1 MSKRRRAN
9 KRKRATSEA
18 RSARDWPRLLAEA
31 TLILLVLVVPLVI
44 NPFSKNLLDV
54 KDLSL
59 EIGVALGLSAW
70 LVASLAR
77 GRMEWASCRLNVAV
91 AAFAIWAGM
100 SIFYSDYRY
109 ATVSEGGRLAA
120 HIGLYWLVIL
130 AIRDMRQV
138 RRLLGVTAVGG
149 LLVCVYAFVQRAGA
163 DPVPW
168 HQGGA
173 RVFSFLGNPTYLA
186 GYLVLLIPLMIAV
199 GLPPS
204 EGREAQGGRW
214 RGRMSSVFFL
224 LVAGLMLLSLY
235 LTVSLSPIIG
245 LGLGAALAL
254 ALVIARH
261 WGNFRGV
268 HVVAFLVAG
277 IFAAGLFLG
286 VYLHLPKS
294 QQRRITKVLH
304 LKDPYGKERS
314 MIRQAGVDLFRQ
326 HPVFGTGYGTYRIYA
341 LERLAP
347 GWYEDLGK
355 STRKMLV
362 PNYAHNEYIQVL
374 AGTGVIGGAI
384 FFAMLGLAYWV
395 GLRAAL
401 RHASPDWA
409 RLGAAVV
416 AGMSA
421 FLLQNF
427 FGVTFRQPGTV
438 TFFWLSLGFLTVAG
452 AGVGAADGEQA
463 ADPRVRQWHCRKL
476 SVGAVASVAVVLAC
490 VVLLLGSVLL
500 GQVRAGVLVK
510 RADSAAKRG
519 RFDTAGMLAGQAIK
533 ADPYSVFAYY
543 VGAYAWGSLG
553 DHEKS
558 LEANKKALS
567 LLPGNASVYYN
578 IGVNY
583 KELGRFEE
591 ARESFERAIELM
603 PTADRHYAAMAELLL
618 EEGKMEEALSY
629 AREAIRLRPK
639 DSRLYLLAADI
650 SSRQQKLDETLEFM
664 RQAAA
669 VAPKDGDVWRQY
681 AQLLVRRKQYDEAI
695 RASKWWIEIEPDS
708 ALAYNLLGTSYYD
721 TKKFAGARKAF
732 LKALQIDPTHG
743 EARLNLA
750 YTYAQLR
757 NPDAMFRELSYL
769 AETEPNTRAGR
780 LARQTLERGRRGI
793 AR

>member
-18 RSARDWPRLLAEA
+18 RKARDWPRLLAEA
-31 TLILLVLVVPLVI
+31 TLILLVLIVPLVI
-44 NPFSKNLLDV
+44 NPLSKNLLDV
-54 KDLSL
+54 KDFSL

-70 LVASLAR
+70 LIASLAR

-109 ATVSEGGRLAA
+109 ATVAEGGRLAA
-120 HIGLYWLVIL
+120 HVGLYWLVIM

-138 RRLLGVTAVGG
+138 RRLLGVAAVGG
-149 LLVCVYAFVQRAGA
+149 LLVCVYSFLQRAGH
-163 DPVPW
+163 DPIPW
-168 HQGGA
+168 HEEGA

-204 EGREAQGGRW
+204 EGREAQGGLW
-214 RGRMSSVFFL
+214 RRRMWSVFFL

-254 ALVIARH
+254 ALGIARN
-261 WGNFRGV
+261 WGNFRAV
-268 HVVAFLVAG
+268 HVVGFVVAG
-277 IFAAGLFLG
+277 LFAAGLFVG
-286 VYLHLPKS
+286 VYYRLPAA
-294 QQRRITKVLH
+294 QQRRIMTVLH

-314 MIRQAGVDLFRQ
+314 MIRQAGVDIFRQ
-326 HPVFGTGYGTYRIYA
+326 HPVVGTGYGTYRIYA

-355 STRKMLV
+355 STRTMLV
-362 PNYAHNEYIQVL
+362 PNYAHNEYVQVL

-401 RHASPDWA
+401 RHPSPNWA
-409 RLGAAVV
+409 RLAVAV
-416 AGMSA
+416 AAGMSA
-421 FLLQNF
+421 FLFQNF

-438 TFFWLSLGFLTVAG
+438 TFFWLSLGFLAVAG
-452 AGVGAADGEQA
+452 AGVATADGEQA
-463 ADPRVRQWHCRKL
+463 ADPRVRQWHFRKL
-476 SVGAVASVAVVLAC
+476 SLGAVTALAVVLAC

-500 GQVRAGVLVK
+500 GQVRAGALVK

-519 RFDTAGMLAGQAIK
+519 RFDTAGMLAEQAIK
-533 ADPYSVFAYY
+533 ADPYSVLAYY
-543 VGAYAWGSLG
+543 VGAYAWGNLG

-591 ARESFERAIELM
+591 AREAFERAIELM
-603 PTADRHYAAMAELLL
+603 PTADRHYAAMAELLVEEGKL
-618 EEGKMEEALSY
+618 EEGLFY
-629 AREAIRLRPK
+629 AREAIRLSPK
-639 DSRLYLLAADI
+639 DSRFYLLAADI
-650 SSRQQKLDETLEFM
+650 TARQQKLDETLAFI
-664 RQAAA
+664 RQAAV
-669 VAPKDGDVWRQY
+669 VAPKDAKVWGQY
-681 AQLLVRRKQYDEAI
+681 AQLLVRRKEYDEAI
-695 RASKWWIEIEPDS
+695 RACQRWSEIDPNS
-708 ALAYNLLGTSYYD
+708 ALAQNLLGTSYYGRRQ
-721 TKKFAGARKAF
+721 FSAARAAF
-732 LKALQIDPTHG
+732 LQALQIDPSYG
-743 EARLNLA
+743 DARLNLA
-750 YTYAQLR
+750 YTYSQL
-757 NPDAMFRELSYL
+757 NESEAMYAELKHL
-769 AETEPNTRAGR
+769 AETEPDTRAGR
-780 LARQTLERGRRGI
+780 LARQMLGRGGTGP

>member
-1 MSKRRRAN
+1 MRKKRQTN
-9 KRKRATSEA
+9 KRKPATSEA
-18 RSARDWPRLLAEA
+18 RSTRDWPRLLAEA
-31 TLILLVLVVPLVI
+31 TLILLVLVVPVVI
-44 NPFSKNLLDV
+44 NWRSKNLLDV
-54 KDLSL
+54 KDFSL

-77 GRMEWASCRLNVAV
+77 GRMEWAPCRLNVAV

-100 SIFYSDYRY
+100 SIFYSGYRY

-149 LLVCVYAFVQRAGA
+149 LLVCAYAFLQRAGR

-168 HQGGA
+168 HEEGA

-204 EGREAQGGRW
+204 EGREAQGSRW
-214 RGRMSSVFFL
+214 RRQMSSVFFL

-245 LGLGAALAL
+245 LGLGAVLAL
-254 ALVIARH
+254 ALGIARN
-261 WGNFRGV
+261 WGSFRGV
-268 HVVAFLVAG
+268 HVVGFLLAG
-277 IFAAGLFLG
+277 LFAAGLFLG
-286 VYLHLPKS
+286 VYSHLPKS
-294 QQRRITKVLH
+294 QQRRITTVLH

-314 MIRQAGVDLFRQ
+314 MIRQVGVDLFRE

-355 STRKMLV
+355 STRTMLV
-362 PNYAHNEYIQVL
+362 PNYAHNEYVQVL
-374 AGTGVIGGAI
+374 AGTGAIGGAI
-384 FFAMLGLAYWV
+384 FFTMLGLAYWV
-395 GLRAAL
+395 GLGAAL

-409 RLGAAVV
+409 RLGLAVL
-416 AGMSA
+416 AGLTA
-421 FLLQNF
+421 FLFQNF

-452 AGVGAADGEQA
+452 AGVGAADL
-463 ADPRVRQWHCRKL
+463 RVRQWHFRKL

-500 GQVRAGVLVK
+500 GQVRAGALVK

-519 RFDTAGMLAGQAIK
+519 RFDMAGMLAEQAIK
-533 ADPYSVFAYY
+533 ADPYSVLAYY

-558 LEANKKALS
+558 LAANKKALS

-591 ARESFERAIELM
+591 AREAFERAIELM
-603 PTADRHYAAMAELLL
+603 PTADRHYAAMAELLI
-618 EEGKMEEALSY
+618 EEGQLEEALSY
-629 AREAIRLRPK
+629 AREAIRLSPK
-639 DSRLYLLAADI
+639 DSRFYLLAADI
-650 SSRQQKLDETLEFM
+650 TSRQRKLDETLEFI
-664 RQAAA
+664 RQATA
-669 VAPKDGDVWRQY
+669 VAPKDAKVWRQY
-681 AQLLVRRKQYDEAI
+681 AQLLARLKRYDEAI
-695 RASKWWIEIEPDS
+695 RACNKWITIEPNS
-708 ALAYNLLGTSYYD
+708 ALAQNLLGTSYYD
-721 TKKFAGARKAF
+721 TRKFAAARAAF
-732 LKALQIDPTHG
+732 LEALGIDPTYG

-750 YTYAQLR
+750 YTYAQLKD
-757 NPDAMFRELSYL
+757 PDAMYSELIYL
-769 AETEPNTRAGR
+769 AETEPDTRAGR
-780 LARQTLERGRRGI
+780 LARQMLERGRRGL
-793 AR
+793 AL

>member
-1 MSKRRRAN
+1 MSKKRRASKRRRA
-9 KRKRATSEA
+9 ASEA
-18 RSARDWPRLLAEA
+18 RKARDWPRLLAEA

-44 NPFSKNLLDV
+44 NPRSKNLLDV
-54 KDLSL
+54 KDFSL
-59 EIGVALGLSAW
+59 EMGVALGLSAW
-70 LVASLAR
+70 LVASLVR
-77 GRMEWASCRLNVAV
+77 GRMEWATGRLNVAV
-91 AAFAIWAGM
+91 VAFAIWAGM
-100 SIFYSDYRY
+100 SIFYSGYRH

-120 HIGLYWLVIL
+120 HVGVYWLAIM

-138 RRLLGVTAVGG
+138 RRLLGVAAVGG
-149 LLVCVYAFVQRAGA
+149 LLVCVYAFLQRAGR
-163 DPVPW
+163 DPVSW
-168 HQGGA
+168 QEEGA

-186 GYLVLLIPLMIAV
+186 GYLVLLIPLMIAA

-204 EGREAQGGRW
+204 EGREAQGGLW
-214 RGRMSSVFFL
+214 RRRVSSVFFL

-254 ALVIARH
+254 ALGIVRN
-261 WGNFRGV
+261 WGNFRTV
-268 HVVAFLVAG
+268 HVVGFLLAG
-277 IFAAGLFLG
+277 LIAAGLFVG
-286 VYLHLPKS
+286 VYYRLPVT
-294 QQRRITKVLH
+294 QQRRISTVLH
-304 LKDPYGKERS
+304 LKDPYGEERS
-314 MIRQAGVDLFRQ
+314 LLRQAGVDLFRE
-326 HPVFGTGYGTYRIYA
+326 HPVFGTGYGTYRIYS

-347 GWYEDLGK
+347 GWYADLGG
-355 STRKMLV
+355 STQKMLV

-384 FFAMLGLAYWV
+384 FFAMIGLAYWV

-401 RHASPDWA
+401 RHVSPDWA
-409 RLGAAVV
+409 RLAVAVV

-421 FLLQNF
+421 FLFQNF

-452 AGVGAADGEQA
+452 AGVGTAEGEQ
-463 ADPRVRQWHCRKL
+463 ADPRVRQWHFKKR
-476 SVGAVASVAVVLAC
+476 SAGAVASVAVALAC

-500 GQVRAGVLVK
+500 GQVRAGALVK

-519 RFDTAGMLAGQAIK
+519 RFDTAGMLAEQAIK
-533 ADPYSVFAYY
+533 ADPYSVLAYY

-591 ARESFERAIELM
+591 AREAFERAIELM
-603 PTADRHYAAMAELLL
+603 PTAERHQAAMAELLV

-629 AREAIRLRPK
+629 AREAIRLSPQ

-650 SSRQQKLDETLEFM
+650 AARQRKLDETLEFI

-669 VAPKDGDVWRQY
+669 VAPRDAKVWRQY
-681 AQLLVRRKQYDEAI
+681 AQLLVRQKQYDEAI
-695 RASKWWIEIEPDS
+695 RACKRWIEMDPSS
-708 ALAYNLLGTSYYD
+708 ALAQNSLGTSYYGGRQ
-721 TKKFAGARKAF
+721 FSAARAAF
-732 LKALQIDPTHG
+732 LKALQIDPNYG
-743 EARLNLA
+743 DARLNLA
-750 YTYAQLR
+750 HTYGQL
-757 NPDAMFRELSYL
+757 NQSEAMHGELKHL
-769 AETEPNTRAGR
+769 AETEPDTRAGR
-780 LARQTLERGRRGI
+780 LARQMLGRGGRGS

>member
-1 MSKRRRAN
+1 
-9 KRKRATSEA
+9 
-18 RSARDWPRLLAEA
+18 
-31 TLILLVLVVPLVI
+31 
-44 NPFSKNLLDV
+44 
-54 KDLSL
+54 
-59 EIGVALGLSAW
+59 
-70 LVASLAR
+70 
-77 GRMEWASCRLNVAV
+77 
-91 AAFAIWAGM
+91 
-100 SIFYSDYRY
+100 
-109 ATVSEGGRLAA
+109 
-120 HIGLYWLVIL
+120 IGLYWLVIL

-149 LLVCVYAFVQRAGA
+149 LLVCVYSFIQRAGR

-168 HQGGA
+168 HEESA

-214 RGRMSSVFFL
+214 RKQMSSVFFL
-224 LVAGLMLLSLY
+224 VVAGLMLLSLY

-254 ALVIARH
+254 ALAIARN

-268 HVVAFLVAG
+268 HVVAFLLAG

-286 VYLHLPKS
+286 VYSHLPRS
-294 QQRRITKVLH
+294 QKRRIAKVLH

-314 MIRQAGVDLFRQ
+314 MIRQAGVDIFRE
-326 HPVFGTGYGTYRIYA
+326 HPIFGTGYGTYRIYG

-347 GWYEDLGK
+347 GWYEGLGK
-355 STRKMLV
+355 STQKMLV

-409 RLGAAVV
+409 RLGVAVV

-421 FLLQNF
+421 FLFQNL

-452 AGVGAADGEQA
+452 AGGGAVDGEQA
-463 ADPRVRQWHCRKL
+463 ADPRVRQWHFRKL

-490 VVLLLGSVLL
+490 VVLFLGSLLLGP
-500 GQVRAGVLVK
+500 VRAGVLVK
-510 RADSAAKRG
+510 QADSAAKRG
-519 RFDTAGMLAGQAIK
+519 RFDTAGMLADQAIK
-533 ADPYSVFAYY
+533 ADPYSVLAYY
-543 VGAYAWGSLG
+543 IGAYAWGSLG

-558 LEANKKALS
+558 LEANQKALS

-583 KELGRFEE
+583 KELGRFED
-591 ARESFERAIELM
+591 AREAFERAIELM

-629 AREAIRLRPK
+629 AREAI
-639 DSRLYLLAADI
+639 
-650 SSRQQKLDETLEFM
+650 
-664 RQAAA
+664 
-669 VAPKDGDVWRQY
+669 G
-681 AQLLVRRKQYDEAI
+681 
-695 RASKWWIEIEPDS
+695 
-708 ALAYNLLGTSYYD
+708 
-721 TKKFAGARKAF
+721 
-732 LKALQIDPTHG
+732 
-743 EARLNLA
+743 
-750 YTYAQLR
+750 
-757 NPDAMFRELSYL
+757 LS
-769 AETEPNTRAGR
+769 
-780 LARQTLERGRRGI
+780 
-793 AR
+793 

>member
-1 MSKRRRAN
+1 MSKTRRAH
-9 KRKRATSEA
+9 KRKRAPSEA

-31 TLILLVLVVPLVI
+31 TLILLVLVVPVVI
-44 NPFSKNLLDV
+44 NPYSKNLLDL
-54 KDLSL
+54 KDFSL

-77 GRMEWASCRLNVAV
+77 GRMEWATCRLNVAV

-100 SIFYSDYRY
+100 SIFYSGYRY

-149 LLVCVYAFVQRAGA
+149 LLVCVYAFIQRAGR

-168 HQGGA
+168 HEEGA

-199 GLPPS
+199 GLPS
-204 EGREAQGGRW
+204 SQGREAQGGRW
-214 RGRMSSVFFL
+214 RERLSSVFFL

-245 LGLGAALAL
+245 LGLGALLAL
-254 ALVIARH
+254 ALGIARN

-268 HVVAFLVAG
+268 HVVAFLLAG
-277 IFAAGLFLG
+277 IFAAGLFVG
-286 VYLHLPKS
+286 VYHRLPVT
-294 QQRRITKVLH
+294 QQRRITTVLR
-304 LKDPYGKERS
+304 LKDPYGEERS
-314 MIRQAGVDLFRQ
+314 MIRQVGVDLFRE
-326 HPVFGTGYGTYRIYA
+326 HPIFGTGYGTYRIYA

-355 STRKMLV
+355 STQKMLV

-384 FFAMLGLAYWV
+384 FIAMLGLAYWV

-401 RHASPDWA
+401 RHLSPDWA
-409 RLGAAVV
+409 RLGVAVV

-421 FLLQNF
+421 FLFQNL

-438 TFFWLSLGFLTVAG
+438 TFFWLSLGLLTVAG
-452 AGVGAADGEQA
+452 AGVGAAD
-463 ADPRVRQWHCRKL
+463 PRVRQWHFKKL
-476 SVGAVASVAVVLAC
+476 SVGAVASVAVALAC
-490 VVLLLGSVLL
+490 LVLLLGSVLL
-500 GQVRAGVLVK
+500 GQVRAGALVK
-510 RADSAAKRG
+510 RADTAAKRG
-519 RFDTAGMLAGQAIK
+519 RFDTAGMLAEQAIK
-533 ADPYSVFAYY
+533 ADPYSVIAYY

-553 DHEKS
+553 DHKKS

-583 KELGRFEE
+583 KELGRFED
-591 ARESFERAIELM
+591 AREAFERAIELM

-629 AREAIRLRPK
+629 AREAITLSPK
-639 DSRLYLLAADI
+639 DSRFYMLAADI
-650 SSRQQKLDETLEFM
+650 TTRQRKLDETLEFI

-669 VAPKDGDVWRQY
+669 VAPKDAKIWRQY

-695 RASKWWIEIEPDS
+695 RACNKWISIEPNS
-708 ALAYNLLGTSYYD
+708 ALAHNLLGTSYYD
-721 TKKFAGARKAF
+721 TRKFGAARAAF
-732 LKALQIDPTHG
+732 LKALGIDPTYG

-750 YTYAQLR
+750 YTYAQLKD
-757 NPDAMFRELSYL
+757 PDAMYSELIYL
-769 AETEPNTRAGR
+769 AETEPDTRAGR
-780 LARQTLERGRRGI
+780 LATQMLERGRRGL

>member
-1 MSKRRRAN
+1 MRKKRRTN
-9 KRKRATSEA
+9 KHKRATPEA
-18 RSARDWPRLLAEA
+18 GKARDWPRLLAEA

-44 NPFSKNLLDV
+44 NPRSKNLLDV
-54 KDLSL
+54 KDFSL

-77 GRMEWASCRLNVAV
+77 GRLEWATCRLNVAV

-138 RRLLGVTAVGG
+138 RRLLGATAVGG
-149 LLVCVYAFVQRAGA
+149 LLVCVYAFIQRAGR
-163 DPVPW
+163 DPIPW
-168 HQGGA
+168 HEEGA
-173 RVFSFLGNPTYLA
+173 RVFSFLGNPTYLG

-199 GLPPS
+199 GLPSS

-214 RGRMSSVFFL
+214 RGKMSSVFFL

-245 LGLGAALAL
+245 MGLGAAVAL
-254 ALVIARH
+254 ALGIGRN
-261 WGNFRGV
+261 WGNIRGV
-268 HVVAFLVAG
+268 HVVGFLLAG
-277 IFAAGLFLG
+277 IFAAGLFAA
-286 VYLHLPKS
+286 VYSHLPKP
-294 QQRRITKVLH
+294 QQRRISMVLH

-314 MIRQAGVDLFRQ
+314 MIRRAGVDIFRE

-362 PNYAHNEYIQVL
+362 PNYAHNEYVQVL
-374 AGTGVIGGAI
+374 AGTGAIGGAI

-401 RHASPDWA
+401 RHSSPDWA
-409 RLGAAVV
+409 RLAVAVV
-416 AGMSA
+416 AGMTA
-421 FLLQNF
+421 FLLQNS

-452 AGVGAADGEQA
+452 AGIAAANGEQTA
-463 ADPRVRQWHCRKL
+463 EPRVRQWHFRKL

-490 VVLLLGSVLL
+490 VVLLLGSSLL
-500 GQVRAGVLVK
+500 GQVRAGALVK

-519 RFDTAGMLAGQAIK
+519 RFDMAAMLAEQAIK
-533 ADPYSVFAYY
+533 ADPYSVLAHY
-543 VGAYAWGSLG
+543 VGAYAWGNLG

-558 LEANKKALS
+558 LAANKKALS

-583 KELGRFEE
+583 KELGRLEE

-603 PTADRHYAAMAELLL
+603 PTADRHYAAMAELLV
-618 EEGKMEEALSY
+618 EAGKMEEALSY

-639 DSRLYLLAADI
+639 DSRFYLLAADI
-650 SSRQQKLDETLEFM
+650 TTRQQKLDETLEFI

-669 VAPKDGDVWRQY
+669 VAPKDANVWGQY
-681 AQLLVRRKQYDEAI
+681 AQLLVRQKQYDEAV
-695 RASKWWIEIEPDS
+695 RACKRWIGLDPDS
-708 ALAYNLLGTSYYD
+708 APAQSLLGTSYYR
-721 TKKFAGARKAF
+721 ARRFRAARAAF
-732 LKALQIDPTHG
+732 LKALQLDPTYG
-743 EARLNLA
+743 DARLNLA
-750 YTYAQLR
+750 YTHAQLR
-757 NPDAMFRELSYL
+757 NPDAMLRELSYL
-769 AETEPNTRAGR
+769 AETAPDTRAGR
-780 LARQTLERGRRGI
+780 QASQMLERGRRAM